1 MLVALTL
8 NSDVYSWSS
17 LYFPFVTRCY
27 TCKVKKKRDIMNKL
41 KRLKAVFNKKE
52 LFTLLLIIVIAW
64 TLGRLIVPTIMKAI
78 LL

>member
-1 MLVALTL
+1 
-8 NSDVYSWSS
+8 
-17 LYFPFVTRCY
+17 
-27 TCKVKKKRDIMNKL
+27 MNKL